1 MSVEESEE
9 RAESG
14 SAKPVEVVAKR
25 GRLGYPLIIAT
36 IVGVGL
42 LLVVQSSF
50 SSGSYSLEIDVV
62 QEKATRYL
70 GRDVK
75 IVGVVAEGTIETR
88 TDPSKIETHFQI
100 HDGKGHTL
108 SILYP
113 HNPPD
118 PFKEG
123 RQVIVEGVLEKG
135 EDGKERVLCQKLT
148 VKCPSK
154 YQEEGLA
161 DSNADDYY
169 RKKYGSPTAG
179 EGTY

>member
-1 MSVEESEE
+1 MSVDGTEE
-9 RAESG
+9 RDEPVAVESTLTATRR
-14 SAKPVEVVAKR
+14 SR
-25 GRLGYPLIIAT
+25 FGYPLIIAT
-36 IVGVGL
+36 IVGVGT

-50 SSGSYSLEIDVV
+50 SSGSYSLEIDIV
-62 QEKATRYL
+62 QEKASRYL

-75 IVGVVAEGTIETR
+75 VVGVVAEGSIETR
-88 TDPSKIETHFQI
+88 TDPTRIETHFEI

-108 SILYP
+108 PILYP

-123 RQVIVEGVLEKG
+123 RQVIVEGVLERA
-135 EDGKERVLCQKLT
+135 EDGSERILCQKLT

-161 DSNADDYY
+161 NANSDDYY
-169 RKKYGSPTAG
+169 RKKYGSPSAG
-179 EGTY
+179 EGSL

>member
-1 MSVEESEE
+1 MSELGDNKESQSG
-9 RAESG
+9 APESAG
-14 SAKPVEVVAKR
+14 TPR
-25 GRLGYPLIIAT
+25 RNRLGYPVIIAT
-36 IVGVGL
+36 IIGVGL

-50 SSGSYSLEIDVV
+50 SSGSYSMEIDVV

-70 GRDVK
+70 GRDIKV
-75 IVGVVAEGTIETR
+75 VGVVAEGSIETR
-88 TDPSKIETHFQI
+88 TDPTRIETHFQI
-100 HDGKGHTL
+100 HDGKGNTL
-108 SILYP
+108 PILYP

-135 EDGKERVLCQKLT
+135 DNGKERVLCQKLT

-161 DSNADDYY
+161 NANSDDYY
-169 RKKYGSPTAG
+169 RKKYGNPAAASESP
-179 EGTY
+179 

>member
-1 MSVEESEE
+1 MVSDTEDKVEERETQVPAGAPP
-9 RAESG
+9 RRFA
-14 SAKPVEVVAKR
+14 
-25 GRLGYPLIIAT
+25 YPIIIAT
-36 IVGVGL
+36 IIGVGV

-50 SSGSYSLEIDVV
+50 SSGSYSMEIDAV
-62 QEKATRYL
+62 QEKSTRYL
-70 GRDVK
+70 GRDLKV
-75 IVGVVAEGTIETR
+75 VGVVAEGSIETR
-88 TDPSKIETHFQI
+88 SDTTRVETHFQI
-100 HDGKGHTL
+100 HDGKGNSL
-108 SILYP
+108 PILYP

-161 DSNADDYY
+161 NANSDDYY
-169 RKKYGSPTAG
+169 RKKYGQPGLNTESP
-179 EGTY
+179 